1 MLSWYIPPMN
11 ENDKDEDGGYFSNS
25 DGLQWCDIFYLFPW

>member
-11 ENDKDEDGGYFSNS
+11 ENDKDEDGGYFSNI
-25 DGLQWCDIFYLFPW
+25 DGYSGVIFFT